1 MILGPLGLVGRAN
14 HPAQWGRMGDED
26 CTKEADCMHGVRL
39 CHLPVCI
46 MKNQPLLGCR
56 SSHDLNCGGE

>member
-39 CHLPVCI
+39 CHLPVHHEKPTFI
-46 MKNQPLLGCR
+46 GL
-56 SSHDLNCGGE
+56 S